1 MRKIT
6 KGTRNNSPVTDS
18 NEKTN
23 DNITGNTAD
32 KAVFPGTETPEE
44 ITVTNGDAVSD
55 DTVTAGVPT
64 IAESDGAADIEDKN
78 EKTGE
83 NEKDE
88 IFESGEKEENAVNSD
103 DGEKSSDE
111 SAPNEAGGAE
121 NDTVSDDYEPENKMY
136 TDTFDSEPAPKG
148 NIIRKKN
155 SGKKINIGRL
165 IKTLATVAICVI
177 IVIGL
182 FNGASM
188 IAGLFRGKIG
198 ADSQPEEIAM
208 TSSGTLAYTRFQ
220 RGVLVANSGTVSY
233 HNSKN
238 DVVWE
243 KAGYDGSPIIKGA
256 GKYALV
262 SYVGTPNALLFT
274 GSDAVSVT
282 GTGNIVSSCVNENG
296 YFALVM
302 TEDGYKNQIVAFDNN
317 GNVIYR
323 WHSAENYVTCVAIS
337 PDNKN
342 MIASTIGF
350 ADNSFSG
357 GVMIFDF
364 AQEKPYAGQQESEN
378 VIMAINFVNPNRF
391 VVIGDSGT
399 SYYKTNGTKIKDID
413 YGGRKLTTFDVCDD
427 GQTILCFAKDDS
439 AMSNSDIYAYTSKG
453 REKGHFETEGRALSI
468 SCCEGK
474 VLVAREN
481 AYDLLNENCHWMRT
495 IPVVKDIKNSVLF
508 DRGRY
513 SFVISGNTA
522 RVIRV
527 D

>member
-6 KGTRNNSPVTDS
+6 KATRSNSPETDS

-23 DNITGNTAD
+23 GNIDGKIAENA
-32 KAVFPGTETPEE
+32 AFPGTETAEE
-44 ITVTNGDAVSD
+44 SAAPTGGAVTD
-55 DTVTAGVPT
+55 DTVTSGTPT
-64 IAESDGAADIEDKN
+64 IAESDAAADAEEKAEKGEKAEKNKTPESGETEEKSADTEDGKKPPDGSAHGGAESGAAD
-78 EKTGE
+78 
-83 NEKDE
+83 DE
-88 IFESGEKEENAVNSD
+88 
-103 DGEKSSDE
+103 
-111 SAPNEAGGAE
+111 
-121 NDTVSDDYEPENKMY
+121 YEPENKMY
-136 TDTFDSEPAPKG
+136 SNTFDEEPTPETKPA
-148 NIIRKKN
+148 RKKKP
-155 SGKKINIGRL
+155 GKKINVGRL
-165 IKTLATVAICVI
+165 MKTLATAAICVI

-182 FNGASM
+182 LNGASM

-391 VVIGDSGT
+391 VVIGDTGT

-413 YGGRKLTTFDVCDD
+413 YGGKKLTTFDVCDD

-508 DRGRY
+508 DKGRY

>member
-6 KGTRNNSPVTDS
+6 KGTKSNSPVTDS
-18 NEKTN
+18 NEINN
-23 DNITGNTAD
+23 DIHSEEN
-32 KAVFPGTETPEE
+32 AVFPGTENP
-44 ITVTNGDAVSD
+44 DAQPQTEVSAENAAPD
-55 DTVTAGVPT
+55 EPKTA
-64 IAESDGAADIEDKN
+64 
-78 EKTGE
+78 EKTQDEPQSDEKGE
-83 NEKDE
+83 NNGESETADE
-88 IFESGEKEENAVNSD
+88 QNNEPT
-103 DGEKSSDE
+103 DE
-111 SAPNEAGGAE
+111 
-121 NDTVSDDYEPENKMY
+121 DYEPKNEMY
-136 TDTFDSEPAPKG
+136 TDTFDTEIPQESAPVAK
-148 NIIRKKN
+148 RRP
-155 SGKKINIGRL
+155 GKKVNVSKL
-165 IKTLATVAICVI
+165 IKTLATVVICVI
-177 IVIGL
+177 IVISL
-182 FNGASM
+182 FRGAAM
-188 IAGLFRGKIG
+188 IASLFRGKIG
-198 ADSQPEEIAM
+198 ADSQPEEIVM

-238 DVVWE
+238 DIVWE
-243 KAGYDGSPIIKGA
+243 KAGYDGSPVIKGA

-262 SYVGTPNALLFT
+262 AYVGTPNALLFT
-274 GSDAVSVT
+274 GSEAVSVT
-282 GTGNIVSSCVNENG
+282 GTGSIVSSCVNENG

-302 TEDGYKNQIVAFDNN
+302 TEDGYKNQIVVFDNN

-342 MIASTIGF
+342 MVASTIGF
-350 ADNSFSG
+350 SDNSFSG

-364 AQEKPYAGQQESEN
+364 ASEKPYAGQQESEN
-378 VIMAINFVNPNRF
+378 IIMAINFVNPNRF
-391 VVIGDSGT
+391 VVIGDAGT

-413 YGGRKLTTFDVCDD
+413 YGGKKLTTFDVCDD
-427 GQTILCFAKDDS
+427 GQTILCFSKDDS

-453 REKGHFETEGRALSI
+453 KEKGHFETEGRALSI

-508 DRGRY
+508 DKGRY

>member
-1 MRKIT
+1 M
-6 KGTRNNSPVTDS
+6 TDS
-18 NEKTN
+18 NEKTK
-23 DNITGNTAD
+23 DNINNTAED
-32 KAVFPGTETPEE
+32 AVFPGTETPEE
-44 ITVTNGDAVSD
+44 TSAPTGGAVSD
-55 DTVTAGVPT
+55 DTVTAGIPIIGVNDDT
-64 IAESDGAADIEDKN
+64 TGEEENIKN
-78 EKTGE
+78 EKKEKSESE
-83 NEKDE
+83 NIETVESAETEETAEKTA
-88 IFESGEKEENAVNSD
+88 NTA
-103 DGEKSSDE
+103 DGEKSPDDSARNDAE
-111 SAPNEAGGAE
+111 SVAE
-121 NDTVSDDYEPENKMY
+121 NAETVDEYEPENQMY
-136 TDTFDSEPAPKG
+136 SDTFDAEPTPETKPV
-148 NIIRKKN
+148 RKKKP
-155 SGKKINIGRL
+155 GKKVNIGRL
-165 IKTLATVAICVI
+165 VKTLATVAICVI

-243 KAGYDGSPIIKGA
+243 KSGYDGSPIIKGA

-413 YGGRKLTTFDVCDD
+413 YGGKKLTTFDVCDD

-453 REKGHFETEGRALSI
+453 REKGHFETEGRVLSI

-508 DRGRY
+508 DKGRY